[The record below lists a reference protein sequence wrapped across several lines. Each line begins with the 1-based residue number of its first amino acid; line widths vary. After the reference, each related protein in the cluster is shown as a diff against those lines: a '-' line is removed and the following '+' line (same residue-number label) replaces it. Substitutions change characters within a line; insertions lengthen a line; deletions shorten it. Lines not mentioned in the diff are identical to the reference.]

1 MARGVQ
7 RGEAHPAHRVDVT
20 VADDAVEAAGG
31 VDLLPEHRVVRVQV
45 HRCPQLLGDLDAEG
59 TERALVLPNYGVP
72 DPDVAF
78 SFNELVVEAAATDD
92 RIRAGLWV
100 SPRAADADRTAKALT
115 LAGEPGVRA
124 LKLSFLLGGRAD
136 DPTCRAGL
144 DTIFAAAREHGLV
157 VHVHTSPGAA
167 SDVDQ
172 VGTLVERYARDV
184 RLHLVHLGGGMSGH
198 MKLIGGRLFDWI
210 EAGMQV
216 YTDTSWAIG
225 FAPAWLVQEI
235 ERRGV
240 GHDRILFATDAPW
253 GDFAGEHARL
263 AAAAGD
269 GDLARAFFTDNFNAL
284 YGG

>member
-1 MARGVQ
+1 MTKPLHDAHRHIGQLPAYPFYGGPAITADVTARG
-7 RGEAHPAHRVDVT
+7 T
-20 VADDAVEAAGG
+20 VMELVA
-31 VDLLPEHRVVRVQV
+31 
-45 HRCPQLLGDLDAEG
+45 DLDADRI
-59 TERALVLPNYGVP
+59 ERALVLPNYGVP
-72 DPDVAF
+72 DPDAAF
-78 SFNELVVEAAATDD
+78 DLNALAIEAAQSDD
-92 RIRAGLWV
+92 RIRCGLWV
-100 SPRAADADRTAKALT
+100 SPKATDSARNDAALA
-115 LAGEPGVRA
+115 LAGEEGVAA
-124 LKLSFLLGGRAD
+124 LKTSFLLGGHPTDPECLEQLDKVFATARAHD
-136 DPTCRAGL
+136 LT
-144 DTIFAAAREHGLV
+144 

-172 VGTLVERYARDV
+172 IGTLVERYARDV

-225 FAPAWLVQEI
+225 FAPSWLVQEI

-269 GDLARAFFTDNFNAL
+269 GELADAFFHHNFSAL
-284 YGG
+284 YG

>member
-1 MARGVQ
+1 MTKPLRDAHRHIGRLPAYPFYGGPAITADVTARG
-7 RGEAHPAHRVDVT
+7 T
-20 VADDAVEAAGG
+20 VKELIA
-31 VDLLPEHRVVRVQV
+31 
-45 HRCPQLLGDLDAEG
+45 DLDADRI
-59 TERALVLPNYGVP
+59 ERALVLPNYGVP
-72 DPDVAF
+72 DPDAAF
-78 SFNELVVEAAATDD
+78 ALNSLAIEAAQSDD
-92 RIRAGLWV
+92 RIRCGLWV
-100 SPRAADADRTAKALT
+100 SPKASDSARNDAALA
-115 LAGEPGVRA
+115 LAGEEGVAA
-124 LKLSFLLGGRAD
+124 LKTSFLLGGHPT
-136 DPTCRAGL
+136 DPECLEQL
-144 DTIFAAAREHGLV
+144 DKVFATAREHDLT

-172 VGTLVERYARDV
+172 IGTLVERYARDV

-263 AAAAGD
+263 AAVAGD
-269 GDLARAFFTDNFNAL
+269 GELADAFFHHNFSAL
-284 YGG
+284 YG

>member
-1 MARGVQ
+1 MTKPLRDAHRHIGRLPAYPFYGGPAITADVTARG
-7 RGEAHPAHRVDVT
+7 T
-20 VADDAVEAAGG
+20 VKELVA
-31 VDLLPEHRVVRVQV
+31 
-45 HRCPQLLGDLDAEG
+45 DLDADRI
-59 TERALVLPNYGVP
+59 ERALVLPNYGVP
-72 DPDVAF
+72 DPDAAF
-78 SFNELVVEAAATDD
+78 DLNALAIEAAQSDD
-92 RIRAGLWV
+92 RIRCGLWV
-100 SPRAADADRTAKALT
+100 SPKASDSARNDAALA
-115 LAGEPGVRA
+115 LAGEEGVAA
-124 LKLSFLLGGRAD
+124 LKTSFLLGGHPTDPECLEQLDKVFATARAHD
-136 DPTCRAGL
+136 LT
-144 DTIFAAAREHGLV
+144 

-172 VGTLVERYARDV
+172 IGTLVERYARDV

-263 AAAAGD
+263 SAAAGD
-269 GDLARAFFTDNFNAL
+269 GELADAFFHHNFSAL
-284 YGG
+284 YG